1 MRTLDVAVIGI
12 CAALYAAFGISTS
25 QFSFMGVGFLPAVI
39 VPAVFAVLF
48 GPWVGGISGA
58 IGIFI
63 RDMFVHGVPLLSLSA
78 GVPPN
83 FILFFLIGYIAHRNI
98 SLKQALTGIAI
109 AAVSL
114 VAITVAFLP
123 DFMSTLGAS
132 ADFVYIS
139 ILATVIP
146 TLAIIAVVAVRWKEW
161 RSYAIGAVLG
171 QIAGAALLAVTL
183 TLVSPYFM
191 TTLQREYT
199 AASILP
205 VFVWTIITELPFI
218 LLAGPPIIKACY
230 KAFPQLQRR
239 QVRVTTLESS

>member
-98 SLKQALTGIAI
+98 SLKQALT
-109 AAVSL
+109 V
-114 VAITVAFLP
+114 
-123 DFMSTLGAS
+123 
-132 ADFVYIS
+132 
-139 ILATVIP
+139 
-146 TLAIIAVVAVRWKEW
+146 
-161 RSYAIGAVLG
+161 
-171 QIAGAALLAVTL
+171 
-183 TLVSPYFM
+183 
-191 TTLQREYT
+191 
-199 AASILP
+199 
-205 VFVWTIITELPFI
+205 
-218 LLAGPPIIKACY
+218 
-230 KAFPQLQRR
+230 
-239 QVRVTTLESS
+239 

>member
-1 MRTLDVAVIGI
+1 
-12 CAALYAAFGISTS
+12 
-25 QFSFMGVGFLPAVI
+25 
-39 VPAVFAVLF
+39 
-48 GPWVGGISGA
+48 
-58 IGIFI
+58 
-63 RDMFVHGVPLLSLSA
+63 
-78 GVPPN
+78 
-83 FILFFLIGYIAHRNI
+83 
-98 SLKQALTGIAI
+98 
-109 AAVSL
+109 
-114 VAITVAFLP
+114 
-123 DFMSTLGAS
+123 MSTLGAS